1 MNKQLT
7 LSTLTDELGQAA
19 THKKEFLQQIDRI
32 IPWGE
37 WKGIIEPHY
46 YKGER
51 GNKPFDLE
59 LMLRIHLVQSLY
71 DLSDMATMMEI
82 TDSRAFSEFCVSFA
96 E

>member
-7 LSTLTDELGQAA
+7 LSALTDELGQAS

-37 WKGIIEPHY
+37 WKEIIEPYY

-59 LMLRIHLVQSLY
+59 LMLRIHLVQ
-71 DLSDMATMMEI
+71 TFI
-82 TDSRAFSEFCVSFA
+82 TCQTWPR
-96 E
+96 

>member
-7 LSTLTDELGQAA
+7 ISAIADELAQAA

-32 IPWGE
+32 IPWSE

-51 GNKPFDLE
+51 GDKPFDLE
-59 LMLRIHLVQSLY
+59 
-71 DLSDMATMMEI
+71 
-82 TDSRAFSEFCVSFA
+82 
-96 E
+96 